1 MFFTKLV
8 SSILTSSIWTEDDHT
23 RLVWITMLALAD
35 REGYV
40 GASIPGLASVAR
52 VPIESAAAAI
62 KKFLSPDP
70 YSRSTAFG
78 GRRIEEAI
86 GGWLILNYAEYRRRS
101 TAKDRVEYK
110 REYQREYM
118 RDVRQTCSN
127 NVQHVSNSLV
137 SCIKKEGSM
146 AVKEG
151 MQGEGDVVSQ
161 PPDPDFSN
169 PPPDPSPKKRHHKAP
184 AKMGDEQFERCW
196 AKYRRIGAK
205 WKALE
210 YWKKIPQ
217 EDRDAIEDT
226 IPRYMKCV
234 DVGRYQKQFEG
245 WINPA
250 NRLWDQDWENTHA
263 MITTRNRPSSRRV
276 GGTPDFSDASNDPL
290 VRAALENNKKLM
302 GG

>member
-1 MFFTKLV
+1 
-8 SSILTSSIWTEDDHT
+8 
-23 RLVWITMLALAD
+23 
-35 REGYV
+35 
-40 GASIPGLASVAR
+40 
-52 VPIESAAAAI
+52 
-62 KKFLSPDP
+62 
-70 YSRSTAFG
+70 
-78 GRRIEEAI
+78 
-86 GGWLILNYAEYRRRS
+86 
-101 TAKDRVEYK
+101 
-110 REYQREYM
+110 
-118 RDVRQTCSN
+118 
-127 NVQHVSNSLV
+127 
-137 SCIKKEGSM
+137 
-146 AVKEG
+146 
-151 MQGEGDVVSQ
+151 
-161 PPDPDFSN
+161 
-169 PPPDPSPKKRHHKAP
+169 
-184 AKMGDEQFERCW
+184 MGDEQFERCW

-250 NRLWDQDWENTHA
+250 NRLWEQDWENTHA